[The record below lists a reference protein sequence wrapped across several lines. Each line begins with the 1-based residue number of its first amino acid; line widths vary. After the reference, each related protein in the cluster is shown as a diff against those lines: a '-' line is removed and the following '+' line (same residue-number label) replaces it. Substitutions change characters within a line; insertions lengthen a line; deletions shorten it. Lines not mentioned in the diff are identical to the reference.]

1 MENSHIFEI
10 SFNKQVENQRIKL
23 DKIIANFEQNKD
35 YQIIANDL
43 FKIVI
48 KVLNPK
54 LKNTIFNKTKNGTN

>member
-23 DKIIANFEQNKD
+23 DKIIANFEKNKD
-35 YQIIANDL
+35 YQIISNDL

-48 KVLNPK
+48 KVFNPK
-54 LKNTIFNKTKNGTN
+54 LKNTIFNK